1 MEAEVYNDWINATLR
16 AVSAED
22 EIEVHVQA
30 ANDMRDV
37 ALQFQAERDRYRAA
51 WLNARSRAKHADA
64 VTGLAIER
72 AEHAERKLVEP
83 CGSCHPCMYYRDE
96 TWRAAGRKPPHVS
109 EWDEA
114 RATLDRV
121 REYAE
126 GCRDFGG
133 EFLVPVGRKLLK
145 ILDGEVPN
153 ER

>member
-1 MEAEVYNDWINATLR
+1 MEAEVYHDWINATLR

-72 AEHAERKLVEP
+72 AERAEQELRGTNLEIQQYKRTVE
-83 CGSCHPCMYYRDE
+83 SY
-96 TWRAAGRKPPHVS
+96 A
-109 EWDEA
+109 
-114 RATLDRV
+114 ATLDRV
-121 REYAE
+121 RE
-126 GCRDFGG
+126 
-133 EFLVPVGRKLLK
+133 LLDLHDPC
-145 ILDGEVPN
+145 IGSSDGSCGVIQDIRNALDGEMSDD
-153 ER
+153 